1 MENQHR
7 LIKTYR
13 ELNQT
18 EIDLMNECKV
28 LEAQYHVL
36 YNKIY
41 EHIHN
46 QISHASDCA
55 QEIDFNRLMEANPS
69 RWLAISQT
77 QVEQGF
83 MALVRAIAQPSKPKF
98 KSTKPSDEVCGD

>member
-28 LEAQYHVL
+28 LEAHFHKL
-36 YNKIY
+36 HDKIFNHLQQQLTVADIKQSVTEY
-41 EHIHN
+41 
-46 QISHASDCA
+46 
-55 QEIDFNRLMEANPS
+55 NRLSLAKPH
-69 RWLAISQT
+69 RWLAIAQT
-77 QVEQGF
+77 NVEQGF
-83 MALVRAIAQPSKPKF
+83 MALVRAVAQPSKPQLDA
-98 KSTKPSDEVCGD
+98 TEPSDEASGD